1 MKKEAN
7 SGNRWLYLAV
17 GTVMLLFL
25 GLIYAWSIFKV
36 PLSEIYTDW
45 TVSQISLT
53 FTISMIMFCI
63 GGFIG
68 GILTKK
74 LSVKIRLIIAAV
86 LLFVGFF
93 GASRLQPDNQELS
106 LKMIYI
112 FYGVFGGAGVGFGY
126 NAVIVTVTQWFSDK
140 VGLASGIMLM
150 GFGLGGLALGSVV
163 SKLIEIDG
171 IANTFGILAIAIAAC
186 MVIGAIII
194 KSPAPKVNSENKE
207 SEKSK
212 ATDEAVNNYSPTEMI
227 KTGKFWYFMIWAILL
242 NSAALLVINS
252 AANIS
257 LAFGGPA
264 VLGLIISLF
273 NGAGRIF
280 AGSNFDRNGTKLT
293 SLCNMVLMLAAGVL
307 LSIAALADSLIIV
320 VFGLICAGLAYG
332 GMPTITA
339 AYTNKTFGPRDYST
353 NFSIANFA
361 IIPAAIIGPMVSSK
375 LLEASGEK
383 YDTNFYSIIAFS
395 VVSIAFCVL
404 FLRASNKKK

>member
-252 AANIS
+252 A
-257 LAFGGPA
+257 FGGPA